1 MMSLRSFVLLWLCS
15 FFWNG
20 ILSHTAIA
28 QTGSDGASKDAASR
42 GRVLPFRRLPSASV
56 TGQTLQESTMKR
68 RQQPQ
73 RLPADAPN
81 ILIVLIDDVGFGVPS
96 TFGGFAE
103 TPTLSRVAN
112 QGISYNRFHTTSICS
127 PTRASLLTG
136 RNHQRVGSGTITERA
151 VDWDGYTGIIPQSSA
166 TLAAV
171 LGDYG
176 YKTSAFGKWHN
187 SPANQTTAMGPFT
200 YWPNAYGFDHFYGFL
215 AGETSQY
222 EPRLVENRNIV
233 EPPRDKKYHLSE
245 DLADRAITW
254 LKQHRAYSP
263 DQPYLMYWAPGAAHG
278 PHQIFHEWADKYA
291 GRFDQ
296 GWDELR
302 KDIFA
307 RQKELG
313 WIPADTQLTERAATM
328 EAWDDIPPAERSF
341 QTRLMEVF
349 SGYVEHVDAQVGKLI
364 DHIDA
369 TGQRDNTLIF
379 YIWGDNGSSAEGQ
392 RGSIS
397 ELLAQNQIPNTVGQQ
412 IKVLKDIGGLKKL
425 GTAEVDNMYHAG
437 WAWAGSTPFHHT
449 KLVASHFGGTRN
461 PLVVSWPK
469 KIQPSPQPRSQF
481 YHVNDIVPTIYDLLD
496 IPHPEEVDG
505 FRQDP
510 IDGVSMVASMFAS
523 DAPENKHVQYFENNG
538 SRGIYHDSWY
548 ACAFGPLIPW
558 QNAQQGLGQWDS
570 RKDRWELYN
579 LQDDFSQAN
588 DLADAHPEKLRQL
601 QALFLQEAKDNQVF
615 PVGAGIWLRIYPEDV
630 LTSPYSSWVFD
641 QTTFR
646 MPEFA
651 APGLGK
657 KSNIVVIDADFAA
670 DSEGVLYA
678 LGGAGGGLTCYVKDG
693 YVHFEYNLMIIK
705 RFRMKS
711 ADRLSPGHHQIQID
725 TTVQKPGAPAKIV
738 MTIDGTESATLQTD
752 MTVPGVFSASESFDV
767 GVDLGSVVSRDYME
781 AAPFRFNGPIHRVDV
796 KLK

>member
-1 MMSLRSFVLLWLCS
+1 MPLRSFVLLLLCS
-15 FFWNG
+15 CLLNG
-20 ILSHTAIA
+20 VLSNPAGA
-28 QTGSDGASKDAASR
+28 QTGLVDATKN
-42 GRVLPFRRLPSASV
+42 GVTEGDVLPFRPPPSTSV
-56 TGQTLQESTMKR
+56 AGQTLQSSTMQR
-68 RQQPQ
+68 RQHPQ
-73 RLPADAPN
+73 QLAADAPN

-103 TPTLSRVAN
+103 TPTLSRVAS

-136 RNHQRVGSGTITERA
+136 RNHHRVGSGTIAERA
-151 VDWDGYTGIIPQSSA
+151 VDWDGYTGIIPQTSA
-166 TLAAV
+166 TLATV
-171 LGDYG
+171 LRNYG

-187 SPANQTTAMGPFT
+187 SPADQTTAMGPFT
-200 YWPNAYGFDHFYGFL
+200 YWPNAYGFDYFYGFL

-222 EPRLVENRNIV
+222 EPRLVENRNVV
-233 EPPRDKKYHLSE
+233 EPPHDEKYHLSE
-245 DLADRAITW
+245 DLAERAITW
-254 LKQHRAYSP
+254 MKQHQSYSP
-263 DQPYLMYWAPGAAHG
+263 DQPFLMYWAPGAAHG
-278 PHQIFHEWADKYA
+278 PHQIFHEWADRYS

-302 KDIFA
+302 QEIFS
-307 RQKELG
+307 RQKALG
-313 WIPADTQLTERAATM
+313 WIPEDTQLTERAGTM
-328 EAWDDIPPAERSF
+328 DAWNDIPAAQRSF

-349 SGYVEHVDAQVGKLI
+349 AGYVEHVDAQVGKLI

-397 ELLAQNQIPNTVGQQ
+397 ELLAQNQIPNTVEQQ
-412 IKVLKDIGGLKKL
+412 IKALKEIGGIEKL

-469 KIQPSPQPRSQF
+469 KIRPNRQPRDQF
-481 YHVNDIVPTIYDLLD
+481 YHVNDIVPTIYDLLN
-496 IPHPEEVDG
+496 IPHPEQVDG
-505 FRQDP
+505 FHQDP
-510 IDGVSMVASMFAS
+510 IDGVSMAKSLFSS

-538 SRGIYHDSWY
+538 SRGIYQDGWY

-558 QNAQQGLGQWDS
+558 KNAQQGLGQWDS
-570 RKDRWELYN
+570 RKDHWELYN
-579 LQDDFSQAN
+579 LHQDFSQARN
-588 DLADAHPEKLRQL
+588 VADTYPEKLQQL
-601 QALFLQEAKDNQVF
+601 QTLFLQEAQANQVF
-615 PVGAGIWLRIYPEDV
+615 PVGAGIWLRIHPEDV
-630 LTSPYSSWVFD
+630 LTSPYRSWVFD

-657 KSNIVVIDADFAA
+657 KSNSVLIDAEFTD
-670 DSEGVLYA
+670 DSSGVLYA

-693 YVHFEYNLMIIK
+693 YVYFEYNLMIIK

-711 ADRLSPGHHQIQID
+711 VTRLSAGSHQIQID
-725 TTVQKPGAPAKIV
+725 TTIRNPGAPANIV
-738 MTIDGTESATLQTD
+738 MTIDGTESASLETD

-767 GVDLGSVVSRDYME
+767 GVDLGSVVSRDYMDS
-781 AAPFRFNGPIHRVDV
+781 APFRFNGTIEQVHVQ
-796 KLK
+796 LK